1 MKETH
6 SLKVAVAQL
15 NFRIGDFELNTS
27 KIADTIFEAKRQG
40 ADLVVFSEM
49 SVSGYMPD
57 DLLDYP
63 YFIEKCEQSLELVAQ
78 SCQGISAIVG
88 GIVKN
93 PGKGRLLQ
101 NVCCFMENGRIT
113 HTVAKTLLPT
123 YDVFG
128 EARYFEP
135 SKEHQIIEFKGYK
148 IGIAICE
155 DLWDSYN
162 NFEYIQSPGE
172 TLKSLGADLIINPSA
187 SPYHMG
193 KESHRNRVLSG
204 QVERFMLPV
213 LYINQVGT
221 HTELM
226 FDGRSRAVNPTGEIA
241 VQLPEFEEKVEYVL
255 FEDHKF
261 ESVVSDLTLDDNPL
275 PQLYK
280 ALKFGISDYFQ
291 KMGFKKAVIGASGG
305 IDSAVVQALAVKAL
319 GKENVLAVLMPSRYS
334 SRGSI
339 DDAIALS
346 ENLGNEYIELPIED
360 VHSAYE
366 STLAPIFEGTSV
378 GIAEENL
385 QARSRAVLLMGI
397 SNKTGNI
404 LINTSNKS
412 ELAVGYS
419 TLYGD
424 LCGSLS
430 VIGDVYK
437 TQVYALAKHINRYK
451 ETIPNAIIEKEPSA
465 ELRPDQKDTD
475 SLPSYTILDGILRLY
490 LEEQKGKEEI
500 IMEGY
505 DPSTVNRII
514 NLVNSNE
521 YKRYQAPP
529 ILRVSPK
536 AFGKGRI
543 MPLVAK
549 YL

>member
-1 MKETH
+1 MFTLRKTPC
-6 SLKVAVAQL
+6 L
-15 NFRIGDFELNTS
+15 
-27 KIADTIFEAKRQG
+27 
-40 ADLVVFSEM
+40 
-49 SVSGYMPD
+49 D

-78 SCQGISAIVG
+78 SCQGIAAIVG

-101 NVCCFMENGRIT
+101 NVCCFMENGRIS

-135 SKEHQIIEFKGYK
+135 SKEHQIIDFKGYK

-172 TLKSLGADLIINPSA
+172 KLKSLGADLIINPSA

-204 QVERFMLPV
+204 QVERFKLPV

-226 FDGRSRAVNPTGEIA
+226 FDGRSRAVNPNGEIA
-241 VQLPEFEEKVEYVL
+241 VQLPEFEEKVEYVQ
-255 FEDHKF
+255 FENREF
-261 ESVVSDLTLDDNPL
+261 ETVISDLTLDDNPL

-334 SRGSI
+334 SQGSV

-346 ENLGNEYIELPIED
+346 ENLGNEYIQLSIED
-360 VHSAYE
+360 VHSACE
-366 STLAPIFEGTSV
+366 STLAPVFERTSV

-404 LINTSNKS
+404 LLNTSNKS

-505 DPSTVNRII
+505 DPSTVNRIV

>member
-1 MKETH
+1 MKI
-6 SLKVAVAQL
+6 AVAQL
-15 NFRIGDFELNTS
+15 NFRIGDFEQNTA
-27 KIADTIFEAKRQG
+27 KIADTIFEAKQAG

-49 SVSGYMPD
+49 SVCGYMPD

-63 YFIEKCEQSLELVAQ
+63 YFVEKSEQALELVAQ
-78 SCQGISAIVG
+78 SCQGIAAIVG
-88 GIVKN
+88 GVVKN

-101 NVCCFMENGRIT
+101 NVCFFMENGRVT
-113 HTVAKTLLPT
+113 HTIAKTLLPT
-123 YDVFG
+123 YDVFS
-128 EARYFEP
+128 ESRYFEP
-135 SKEHQIIEFKGYK
+135 SKSQQIIEFKGVK
-148 IGIAICE
+148 LGIAICE

-162 NFEYIQSPGE
+162 NFEYIDSPGSV
-172 TLKSLGADLIINPSA
+172 LKNLGAELIINPSA
-187 SPYHMG
+187 SPYHLG

-204 QVERFMLPV
+204 QVERFDLPV

-221 HTELM
+221 HTELL
-226 FDGRSRAVNPTGEIA
+226 FDGKSRAVNQNGEIA
-241 VQLPEFEEKVEYVL
+241 LQLPDFEEKVEYL
-255 FEDHKF
+255 NYNNQSFS
-261 ESVVSDLTLDDNPL
+261 SVISDLTLDSNPL

-280 ALKFGISDYFQ
+280 ALKFGISDYFH

-319 GKENVLAVLMPSRYS
+319 GKENVLAVMMPSRYS
-334 SRGSI
+334 SKGSVG
-339 DDAIALS
+339 DAKQLS
-346 ENLGNEYIELPIED
+346 ENLGNEYILLPIED
-360 VHSAYE
+360 VHHAYE
-366 STLAPIFEGTSV
+366 KTLDPLFKHTEP
-378 GIAEENL
+378 GIAEENI
-385 QARSRAVLLMGI
+385 QARSRAVMLMGI
-397 SNKTGNI
+397 SNKLGNI

-430 VIGDVYK
+430 VIGDLYK
-437 TQVYALAKHINRYK
+437 TQVYALARHINRY
-451 ETIPNAIIEKEPSA
+451 EEWIPSAIIEKEPSA
-465 ELRPDQKDTD
+465 ELRPDQKDSD

-490 LEEQKGKEEI
+490 LEEHKGKEEI

-505 DPSTVNRII
+505 DPYTVNRIV
-514 NLVNSNE
+514 NLVNKNE

-536 AFGKGRI
+536 SFGKGRI